1 MKPAPGSSEEA
12 VMLWLLATPTVD
24 TETKVRSNIA
34 RGTRFWTWCCL

>member
-24 TETKVRSNIA
+24 TETKVRSSVALGLIP
-34 RGTRFWTWCCL
+34 GKFLCL